1 MNPKPNKKRRQP
13 IFESLES
20 RQLMST
26 VSPTDVTIQPASA
39 AAPLL
44 TNTTVTGHTVS
55 QIKKAYGITGTG
67 AGQTIA
73 IVDAYGDPNLAADL
87 SAFDSKMGLGT
98 AALSIVSE
106 TGSSNLPASNAGWD
120 LETSLDVEWAHA
132 IAPSA
137 NLLLVQA
144 TTSNLG
150 DLLTGVNFARH
161 AANVSVVSMSW
172 GSNEFFGET
181 SYDSY
186 FTTPTGHTNVTFVA
200 ASGDDGYVE
209 WPSVSPNVIAVGGTT
224 LNTAGAAGTY
234 SSESAWADSGGGF
247 SQLEPEPS
255 YQFIVQ
261 RTGVRTTPD
270 VALDANVYTGYAV
283 YDSVPYDGQ
292 SGWFEIGGTS
302 AGAPQWAGLIA
313 LADQSRAAAGESNLN
328 TVSVLTALYDTA
340 EASSTYTADFHD
352 ITSGFG
358 FGFGKVATPGYDLLT
373 GLGSPKAAAVI
384 TTLLDATITS
394 ATSATVTATPT
405 RPAPRPAFQ
414 TAAADPSIASTAS
427 APVFPDSNETDFAED
442 LAVNPGFPTGAWM
455 FESALAADL
464 GLTYPA
470 AAAPSGV
477 EVSNQFA
484 DAELT
489 APAAMFS
496 STPIQLPAVT
506 HSIDAQPGLSSYFDS
521 LLKSTIYT
529 LSSTNQSIADEF
541 NAAITKTWT
550 DAALTG
556 GSVQALDLFATTCIG
571 GAIAAWALANP
582 EPNSQKSDDP
592 SKRLNQWLE
601 IVPIY

>member
-13 IFESLES
+13 MFESLES

-26 VSPTDVTIQPASA
+26 VSPTDITIQPASA
-39 AAPLL
+39 AAPLV
-44 TNTTVTGHTVS
+44 TNTTLTGHTVS
-55 QIKKAYGITGTG
+55 QIKTAYGITGTG

-150 DLLTGVNFARH
+150 DLLTGVNYARH

-270 VALDANVYTGYAV
+270 VSLDANVYTGYAV

-313 LADQSRAAAGESNLN
+313 LADQSRAAAGQSNLN
-328 TVSVLTALYDTA
+328 TLSVLTALYDTA
-340 EASSTYTADFHD
+340 QTSSTYAADFHD

-373 GLGSPKAAAVI
+373 GLGSPKAPAVV
-384 TTLLDATITS
+384 TTLLDATITTT
-394 ATSATVTATPT
+394 TSATITATPA
-405 RPAPRPAFQ
+405 RPAPRPAFK
-414 TAAADPSIASTAS
+414 TAAADLSITSTAS
-427 APVFPDSNETDFAED
+427 TTVFPDSNETDFAED
-442 LAVNPGFPTGAWM
+442 LTVNPGIPNGAWM

-470 AAAPSGV
+470 AAATGV
-477 EVSNQFA
+477 ETSNQFA

-489 APAAMFS
+489 VPAAMFS
-496 STPIQLPAVT
+496 STPIQFPAAGA

-521 LLKSTIYT
+521 LLNSTIST

-541 NAAITKTWT
+541 NAAIAKTWT

-556 GSVQALDLFATTCIG
+556 GSVHTLDLFATTCIG

-592 SKRLNQWLE
+592 SQRLNRWLE